1 MLKRSILVLL
11 ALTVLTVN
19 AQAQSNG
26 AVNLIGQVQKAAAV
40 RWWSYTPLN
49 AESGTNT
56 PAVQNGPLS
65 FQMDMS
71 DVAAGN
77 NLTTYTGGT
86 AQIVLRSNAP
96 YTLSAS
102 VASAGF
108 GAVAAGD
115 LALSD
120 VGFGVSGLANSGAKV
135 FGDPATGTVVTAGF
149 DDDPSAAPKDVDEEP
164 IFSASLFD
172 VGGGL
177 QVLSGPRISNR
188 GGINSPNNGLLVD
201 TRYAVGPQFYTPVD
215 PFAAT
220 VTYTLATP

>member
-1 MLKRSILVLL
+1 MLRRSILVLFAL
-11 ALTVLTVN
+11 AVMT
-19 AQAQSNG
+19 ASASAQSTGTVSLVGN
-26 AVNLIGQVQKAAAV
+26 VQKAAAI
-40 RWWSYTPLN
+40 RWWTYTPLN
-49 AESGTNT
+49 AEAGVNA

-65 FQMDMS
+65 FQVDMA

-86 AQIVLRSNAP
+86 AQVVIRSNAP

-108 GAVAAGD
+108 GSVAAGD

-120 VGFGVSGLANSGAKV
+120 VGFGIAGLTNSGGKV
-135 FGDPATGTVVTAGF
+135 FGDPATGSVVTAGF
-149 DDDPSAAPKDVDEEP
+149 DSDPAAAPKDVDEEP
-164 IFSASLFD
+164 IFTANLFD
-172 VGGGL
+172 VAGGL

-201 TRYAVGPQFYTPVD
+201 TKYAVGPQFYSPVN
-215 PFAAT
+215 PFSAT